1 MSDPM
6 TRNRDASAANDRAPR
21 RRRSPLLWILVL
33 LAIIAAAWYFA
44 GRQRSPEPASPSI
57 GETRPVPSESP
68 VSDSPAQRGRPA
80 P

>member
-6 TRNRDASAANDRAPR
+6 TRNRGTSVADDRAPR
-21 RRRSPLLWILVL
+21 QRRNPLLWILVL

-44 GRQRSPEPASPSI
+44 GRQSSPEPASPPI
-57 GETRPVPSESP
+57 GETTPVPSESP
-68 VSDSPAQRGRPA
+68 VSDSPARRERPA